1 MFGGR
6 PLAGHQTIFFNTKE
20 PIMRIYLSL
29 ILLFVSSSMMGQK
42 RPLDHSVYD
51 GWRSVSSPQLTPD
64 GKFSVF
70 EVNPQEGDGKLVIH
84 RNADGSELTIPRGYK
99 ASIAADGLSVTAL
112 IKSPFSKILAARKKN
127 VKKDKMPQDSVAF
140 ILLPDMKLSKWGTV
154 KGYKTGLTSQPFLAY
169 VMGDATKKD
178 YVTTA
183 KKASKDKSTSKKSG
197 KPDDDGK
204 LLIVVNTATG
214 QCDTLKHV
222 AEYAFSPDASRL
234 AVLVN
239 PEKKKPAEMAK
250 SKRDT
255 TATKQPV
262 EGSATL
268 YDLKHGFKATVL
280 SQKKAWYGSPKFSV
294 DGNQLV
300 FLASTD
306 TASTGDKHCSLFWD
320 NGHGAKEII
329 PQGYHHHLPEG
340 WTLNQNSAPEF
351 SRSGRRI
358 LVGVAPLLPPR
369 DTTIFASETAQVDIW
384 NWRDEQIQPQQKVE
398 LERNRKYT
406 YPAIISLD
414 RPHDLVPLTTQRW
427 DDITLMNE
435 GDGEWALSQDRTPYY
450 IHSQWE
456 DNDNTDVYLVNTKD
470 GSRRTVAKKLNARV
484 MASPDGNYLLWY
496 QMNDSAWYVYDIKSA
511 ATRCLTRK
519 VATAFYDEED
529 DHPNFP
535 PPYDLRPQWLA
546 KDRAVI
552 IADRYDLW
560 QFNPIDGRALNLT
573 AGQGRS
579 RRWQL
584 RHLSLDYRPLYD
596 TKYWREKNVIGQGS
610 RVYMTVFDEVSKKNG
625 LASVIP
631 SRPTSLAFVT
641 PDTVSY
647 QSIRKSRHASV
658 FAFCKGNF
666 RNAYDLYLADGSF
679 THQQSLTR
687 LSSQL
692 APYSWG
698 TAHLV
703 HWKAFDGTPLDGILY
718 IPDGVDL
725 SKKYPMISYFYER
738 RSESLYDFI
747 EPRPSRST
755 VNLAFYC
762 SRGYV
767 VFVPDIRYQVG
778 HPGES
783 AYNCIVSGVKAMC
796 AQYPFIDSTRLAI
809 QGQSWG
815 GYQTAYLVTRTPIFA
830 AAGAGAP
837 VSNMTSAYDGIRW
850 ASGVCRQMQYEHGQS
865 RIGKSLWD
873 KGGLDLYLENSP
885 LFKADKVKTPLL
897 IMHND
902 NDGAVPW
909 YQGIEYFMALCRLGK
924 PVWMLE
930 YNKEAHNL
938 VERRN
943 CKDLSVR
950 LQQFFDHYLLGAP
963 EPAWMR
969 LGVPAVRK
977 GQYFGTELTR

>member
-1 MFGGR
+1 MRNYLFFIFL
-6 PLAGHQTIFFNTKE
+6 LA
-20 PIMRIYLSL
+20 SL
-29 ILLFVSSSMMGQK
+29 PMMGQK
-42 RPLDHSVYD
+42 RPLDHTVYD
-51 GWRSVSSPQLTPD
+51 GWRSVASTQLTPD
-64 GKFSVF
+64 GKFTIF
-70 EVNPQEGDGKLVIH
+70 EVNPQEGDGQLIVH
-84 RNADGSELTIPRGYK
+84 CNSDGRELTVDRGYK
-99 ASIAADGLSVTAL
+99 ASIAGDGTTVTAL
-112 IKSPFSKILAARKKN
+112 IKAPFSQILAARKKN
-127 VKKDKMPQDSVAF
+127 TKKDKMPQDSLAF
-140 ILLPDMKLSKWGTV
+140 IRLSDLSLTKWGTV
-154 KGYKTGLTSQPFLAY
+154 KGYKSGVMSQSFLAY
-169 VMGDATKKD
+169 VQGNASKKD
-178 YVTTA
+178 SVT
-183 KKASKDKSTSKKSG
+183 KSKNVTKDAGDHSKPV
-197 KPDDDGK
+197 KPADDGNV
-204 LLIVVNTATG
+204 LVVINTSNG
-214 QCDTLKHV
+214 VMDTLKHV
-222 AEYAFSPDASRL
+222 AEYAFSPDARQL
-234 AVLVN
+234 LVLVN
-239 PEKKKPAEMAK
+239 PDKKAK
-250 SKRDT
+250 SGKSPKETND
-255 TATKQPV
+255 KNPKV
-262 EGSATL
+262 EGRVTL
-268 YDLKHGFKATVL
+268 YDLRQGFKPTVL
-280 SQKKAWYGSPKFSV
+280 SEKKAWYGSPKFSL

-306 TASTGDKHCSLFWD
+306 TTSTGDKRCSLFLHD
-320 NGHGAKEII
+320 SHATREII
-329 PQGYHHHLPEG
+329 PQGYHANLPEG
-340 WTLNQNSAPEF
+340 WALNQNSAPEF

-358 LVGVAPLLPPR
+358 LLGVAPLLPPR
-369 DTTIFASETAQVDIW
+369 DTTIFESETAQVDIW

-406 YPAIISLD
+406 YPAVISLD
-414 RPHDLVPLTTQRW
+414 RPHEIIPLTTQRW

-450 IHSQWE
+450 ICSQWE

-470 GSRRTVAKKLNARV
+470 GSRRAVAKKLNARV
-484 MASPDGNYLLWY
+484 TASPDGNYLLWY
-496 QMNDSAWYVYDIKSA
+496 QMNDSSWYVYDIKSA

-519 VATAFYDEED
+519 VSTAFYDEED

-535 PPYDLRPQWLA
+535 PPYDMRPQWLV

-560 QFNPIDGRALNLT
+560 QFNPKDGRALNLT

-596 TKYWREKNVIGQGS
+596 TKYWREKNVIAQGS
-610 RVYMTVFDEVSKKNG
+610 RVYMTIFDEVSKQNG

-631 SRPTSLAFVT
+631 SRPSTFQTFV

-647 QSIRKSRHASV
+647 LSIRKSRDASV

-666 RNAYDLYLADGSF
+666 RNAYDLYLAHGSF
-679 THQQSLTR
+679 AHQQPLTR
-687 LSSQL
+687 LNSQL

-703 HWKAFDGTPLDGILY
+703 HWKAFDGKPLDGILY
-718 IPDGVDL
+718 IPDGVDTT
-725 SKKYPMISYFYER
+725 KKYPMISYFYER
-738 RSESLYDFI
+738 RSESLYSFI

-873 KGGLDLYLENSP
+873 NGGLDLYLENSP
-885 LFKADKVKTPLL
+885 LFKADQVRTPLL

-909 YQGIEYFMALCRLGK
+909 YQGIEYFMALRRLGK

-963 EPAWMR
+963 EPAWMSH
-969 LGVPAVRK
+969 GVPAVRK